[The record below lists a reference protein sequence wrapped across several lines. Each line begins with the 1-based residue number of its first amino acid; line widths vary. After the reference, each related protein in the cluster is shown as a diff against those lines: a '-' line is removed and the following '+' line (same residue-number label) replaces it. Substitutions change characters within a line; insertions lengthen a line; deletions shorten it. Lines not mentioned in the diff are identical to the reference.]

1 MKPIEPF
8 SFSVNLQKRY
18 KKYAVSN
25 LSGHVMLFLI
35 MAKYFN
41 GINLNLIILANV
53 LFMVPYNHSIH
64 EIFQAAKMMGINTN
78 YSIQDTDL
86 DNINEFLESNGLVPI
101 VLPTQASWI
110 PAGDSKSLS
119 RTSSSTS
126 ASTSSSSY
134 SKGGKIKT
142 KRRHTRRLHTQTQR
156 SHKSKRAHTK
166 KYNK

>member
-110 PAGDSKSLS
+110 PAGDNKSLS

-126 ASTSSSSY
+126 ASTSTSTSTSSY
-134 SKGGKIKT
+134 SKGGKNKT
-142 KRRHTRRLHTQTQR
+142 KRRDTRR

>member
-1 MKPIEPF
+1 
-8 SFSVNLQKRY
+8 
-18 KKYAVSN
+18 
-25 LSGHVMLFLI
+25 

-110 PAGDSKSLS
+110 PAGDNKSLS

-126 ASTSSSSY
+126 ASTSTSTSSY
-134 SKGGKIKT
+134 SKGGKNKT
-142 KRRHTRRLHTQTQR
+142 KRRDTRRLHTQTQR
-156 SHKSKRAHTK
+156 SHKSKRSHTK

>member
-1 MKPIEPF
+1 
-8 SFSVNLQKRY
+8 
-18 KKYAVSN
+18 
-25 LSGHVMLFLI
+25 
-35 MAKYFN
+35 
-41 GINLNLIILANV
+41 
-53 LFMVPYNHSIH
+53 MVPYNHSIH

-119 RTSSSTS
+119 RTN
-126 ASTSSSSY
+126 SSSSY
-134 SKGGKIKT
+134 SKGGKNKT

-156 SHKSKRAHTK
+156 SHKSKRVHTK

>member
-1 MKPIEPF
+1 
-8 SFSVNLQKRY
+8 
-18 KKYAVSN
+18 
-25 LSGHVMLFLI
+25 
-35 MAKYFN
+35 
-41 GINLNLIILANV
+41 
-53 LFMVPYNHSIH
+53 
-64 EIFQAAKMMGINTN
+64 MMGINTN

>member
-1 MKPIEPF
+1 
-8 SFSVNLQKRY
+8 
-18 KKYAVSN
+18 
-25 LSGHVMLFLI
+25 MLFLI

-119 RTSSSTS
+119 RTNSSTS
-126 ASTSSSSY
+126 ASTSTSTSTSSY
-134 SKGGKIKT
+134 SKGGKNKT
-142 KRRHTRRLHTQTQR
+142 KRRHTRRSHTQTQR